1 MKGCDD
7 RREMGEELDDERE
20 ILKQVFGD
28 SSEDEDC
35 EDQTVIGDSAYE
47 GGHIRRWEQAKE
59 IKGLWLC
66 RSFLSPQQESSLL
79 AAIRNEGWFME
90 ASQNQAMRFG
100 NLPTW
105 AAELSDSIHE
115 AVLSSNHMT
124 DPLIV
129 DRHIGVK
136 IDCPLPS
143 DILWREP
150 LFDQMIANMYQPG
163 EGICAHVD
171 LMRFE
176 DGIAIVSLESPCV
189 MHFTRVDETSCDPTS
204 KGEVDVSMSKVPIY
218 LNPGSVVLLWGEARY
233 LWKHEINRKPGFQM
247 WEGQEL
253 TQGRRTSITLR
264 KLCQVD

>member
-1 MKGCDD
+1 
-7 RREMGEELDDERE
+7 MGEKLDDEDE

-28 SSEDEDC
+28 SSDDEDF
-35 EDQTVIGDSAYE
+35 EDQTLMNDGSYE
-47 GGHIRRWEQAKE
+47 VGHIHQWEQVKE

-66 RSFLSPQQESSLL
+66 KIFLSPQQQSSLL
-79 AAIRNEGWFME
+79 SAIRNEGWFME

-105 AAELSDSIHE
+105 AVELSDFVYE

-124 DPLIV
+124 DTLTV
-129 DRHIGVK
+129 DRYNGDK

-143 DILWREP
+143 HILWREP
-150 LFDQMIANMYQPG
+150 LFDQMIANVYQPG

-189 MHFTRVDETSCDPTS
+189 MHFTRVDETSCDPS
-204 KGEVDVSMSKVPIY
+204 IKGEVDLSATKVPVY
-218 LNPGSVVLLWGEARY
+218 LNPGSLVILWGEARY
-233 LWKHEINRKPGFQM
+233 LWKHEINRKPGFQI

-264 KLCQVD
+264 KLCHVE